1 MAWFRPS
8 QSLAIALICGLP
20 FLLASGGC
28 TIETGPEITGK
39 SQPIESDVSQQH
51 PLKIMPLGDSITEGY
66 NVPGGYRIDLWQA
79 LRERGDRLEFVGS
92 QENGPP
98 ELGDRHHEGYPG
110 WRIDELHQ
118 QVEDWLRAAQP
129 DIILLLIGTNDI
141 VQGYAVERAPAR
153 LDALIDELFR
163 HRPQAQVFVGSIPPI
178 DEPQLNA
185 RVEAYNQAIA
195 QQIQVRQRQGD
206 RLTFVDLYSGLTPE
220 DLADGIHPNR
230 QGHRKIAQMWYD
242 ALVTDA
248 FATHD

>member
-1 MAWFRPS
+1 MREK
-8 QSLAIALICGLP
+8 Q
-20 FLLASGGC
+20 
-28 TIETGPEITGK
+28 
-39 SQPIESDVSQQH
+39 VV
-51 PLKIMPLGDSITEGY
+51 KIMPLGDSITEGY
-66 NVPGGYRIDLWQA
+66 NVPGGYRIDLWRA
-79 LRERGDRLEFVGS
+79 LQERGDRLEFVGS

-118 QVEDWLRAAQP
+118 EVEDWLRAAQP

-153 LDALIDELFR
+153 LNALIDELFR
-163 HRPQAQVFVGSIPPI
+163 HCPQAQVFVGSIPPI

-195 QQIQVRQRQGD
+195 QQIQARQRQGD

-242 ALVTDA
+242 VLTTDA
-248 FATHD
+248 LTTYD